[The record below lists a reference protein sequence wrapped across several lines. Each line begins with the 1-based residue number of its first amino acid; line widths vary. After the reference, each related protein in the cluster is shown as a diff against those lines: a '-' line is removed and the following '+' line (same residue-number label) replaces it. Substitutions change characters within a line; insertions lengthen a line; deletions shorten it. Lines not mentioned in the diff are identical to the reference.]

1 MAARAISLYRGAE
14 HSCPYLPG
22 RTALSAFV
30 DPALDLSPEIFA
42 RLLEQGFRRS
52 GPHVYR
58 PMCPDCT
65 ACRAV
70 RIPVAAFR
78 RRRSQRR
85 AWEGSS
91 QGLEV
96 TARPASWDAHHFA
109 LYQRYLATR
118 HPDGEMA
125 ASDPEDYR
133 RFLFADWCET
143 RCVELRIDRRLLAVA
158 VTDVVPGALSAVYTF
173 FDPAEAP
180 RSPGVL
186 AILAQIELARH
197 WRLAHVYLG
206 YWIGDC
212 QKMRYKGDYRP
223 LEVLVDGAWR
233 RVEAGEPMPDR

>member
-1 MAARAISLYRGAE
+1 
-14 HSCPYLPG
+14 
-22 RTALSAFV
+22 
-30 DPALDLSPEIFA
+30 
-42 RLLEQGFRRS
+42 
-52 GPHVYR
+52 
-58 PMCPDCT
+58 
-65 ACRAV
+65 V

-125 ASDPEDYR
+125 GSDPEDYR